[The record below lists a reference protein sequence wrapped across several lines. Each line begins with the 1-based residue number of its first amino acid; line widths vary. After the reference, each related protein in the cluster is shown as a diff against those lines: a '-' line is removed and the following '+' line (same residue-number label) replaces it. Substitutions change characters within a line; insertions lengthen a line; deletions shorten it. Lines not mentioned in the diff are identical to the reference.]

1 MGRLRITAAEVAA
14 DGADIAALRRFYV
27 EQLGFAPAAGSGE
40 RLAAGERLALN
51 VGDGVLRFAAHQAP
65 ERPFHHF
72 ALLVPGDRQPAARDW
87 ITAEVPLLTRPGQT
101 STVFAFRDWDAEA
114 CYFHDPA
121 GNIVELIAHHG
132 RAESGRSGRFS
143 AAELLGISEVGLVV
157 TDLSAAG
164 ERLLAAGVEMWSG
177 SLAGADALGFFG
189 RQAHTLI
196 LCAPTRP
203 WLPTG
208 RPAQSHAITAA
219 LQTTAGEV
227 EIRLRDGEL
236 RVTGP

>member
-1 MGRLRITAAEVAA
+1 
-14 DGADIAALRRFYV
+14 
-27 EQLGFAPAAGSGE
+27 
-40 RLAAGERLALN
+40 
-51 VGDGVLRFAAHQAP
+51 
-65 ERPFHHF
+65 
-72 ALLVPGDRQPAARDW
+72 RDW

-101 STVFAFRDWDAEA
+101 STAFPFSGWDAEA

-132 RAESGRSGRFS
+132 RGESGRSGRFS
-143 AAELLGISEVGLVV
+143 AGELLGISEVGLVAA
-157 TDLSAAG
+157 DLRAAG
-164 ERLLAAGVEMWSG
+164 DRLQAAGVEMWSG

-196 LCAPTRP
+196 LCAPGRP

-208 RPAQSHAITAA
+208 RPAQSHTITAA

-227 EIRLRDGEL
+227 EVRLRDGEL
-236 RVTGP
+236 SVAGP